1 MTEVKKNFLFFFLSL
16 LSFIDYNNS
25 TTFKAGWKSWERHG
39 ELRATDLVLAV
50 AALAVSIDGFGIP
63 NQTIFCSIKF
73 FLQKIDR
80 VVNPFHLR

>member
-25 TTFKAGWKSWERHG
+25 TTFEAGWKSWGRHG
-39 ELRATDLVLAV
+39 KLGATDLVLTV

-63 NQTIFCSIKF
+63 NQTIYSSIKF

-80 VVNPFHLR
+80 VVNPLHLR